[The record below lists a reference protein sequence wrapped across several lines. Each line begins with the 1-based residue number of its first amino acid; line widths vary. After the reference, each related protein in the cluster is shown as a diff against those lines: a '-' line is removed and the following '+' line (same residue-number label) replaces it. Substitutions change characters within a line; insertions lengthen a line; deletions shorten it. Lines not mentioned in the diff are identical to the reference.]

1 MSELVAITRQVSPG
15 INQCELTH
23 LQRQPIDLQR
33 AQSQHHEYEQALRS
47 LGVDVV
53 SLEAAP
59 DLPDSVFVEDVA
71 IVLDECA
78 IITRPGADSR
88 KPEMEPIAK
97 TLSPFR
103 KLLFIQA
110 PGTVDGGDVLTVGK
124 HIYVGLSSRSNQSA
138 IEQIQSFLAPF
149 GYQVRGVDVT
159 GCLHLKSAV
168 TQIGDNLLLVNP
180 AWVRKDD
187 FPGMQFIEIDPFEP
201 YAANAV
207 LVDDKIIYPS
217 AFPLTRKNL
226 ETAGIKLVT
235 VDASE
240 LAKAEGAV
248 TCCSLIF
255 KK

>member
-1 MSELVAITRQVSPG
+1 VSPA

-33 AQSQHHEYEQALRS
+33 AQSQHLEYEQALSS
-47 LGVDVV
+47 LGVEVI

-88 KPEMEPIAK
+88 KSEVEPIAEAL
-97 TLSPFR
+97 TPFR
-103 KLLFIQA
+103 KLFYIQA

-138 IEQIQSFLAPF
+138 IGQIESCLASF
-149 GYQVRGVDVT
+149 GYQVHGVEVT

-168 TQIGDNLLLVNP
+168 TQVGDNLLLVNP
-180 AWVRKDD
+180 TWVRKED
-187 FPGMQFIEIDPFEP
+187 FHDMQFIDIDLSES

-207 LVDDKIIYPS
+207 LVDDKVIYPS
-217 AFPLTRKNL
+217 AFPLTRKDL
-226 ETAGIKLVT
+226 EAAGIKLVI